1 VGCLRQDPGGD
12 PPHSRVRRW
21 RSPDPRAQRRRDP
34 PRQRGRDTSCRAV
47 GRRIAH
53 PCGVGRAGQ
62 RRRLGGHRPGT
73 VQRLPPRGGRRR
85 RRRSGFRSARRVIR
99 GPVIPVIVIDEEAVA
114 VPLARALVAGGLT
127 VLEVTLRTKCALA
140 SIKRIVAEV
149 PDAVVGAGTILTQ
162 ADVAAS
168 VEAGAEFL
176 VSPGSTPGVLDA
188 MLDSGAAPLP
198 GAATASEVMVF
209 IERGLRHGKF
219 FPAKPAGGIAYL
231 KALAGPIPDF
241 RFCPTGGIDLAGAPD
256 FLALPNVA
264 CVGGSWITPKD
275 AVAAGDWSQIETLA
289 REAAQLGTTPELA

>member
-1 VGCLRQDPGGD
+1 MTASSHDIGD
-12 PPHSRVRRW
+12 LLN
-21 RSPDPRAQRRRDP
+21 RA
-34 PRQRGRDTSCRAV
+34 
-47 GRRIAH
+47 
-53 PCGVGRAGQ
+53 
-62 RRRLGGHRPGT
+62 
-73 VQRLPPRGGRRR
+73 
-85 RRRSGFRSARRVIR
+85 
-99 GPVIPVIVIDEEAVA
+99 PVIPVIVIDDEAVA

-149 PDAVVGAGTILTQ
+149 PAADAGTILTQ

-168 VEAGAEFL
+168 VEAGAQFL
-176 VSPGSTPGVLDA
+176 VSPGCTPAVLDA

-209 IERGLRHGKF
+209 MERGLGHGKF
-219 FPAKPAGGIAYL
+219 FPAQPAGGIAYL

-241 RFCPTGGIDLAGAPD
+241 RFCPTGGIDLTGAPD

-275 AVAAGDWSQIETLA
+275 AVAAGDWGRIETLA
-289 REAAQLGTTPELA
+289 REAVQLGTT

>member
-1 VGCLRQDPGGD
+1 MTASSHDIGD
-12 PPHSRVRRW
+12 LLN
-21 RSPDPRAQRRRDP
+21 RA
-34 PRQRGRDTSCRAV
+34 
-47 GRRIAH
+47 
-53 PCGVGRAGQ
+53 
-62 RRRLGGHRPGT
+62 
-73 VQRLPPRGGRRR
+73 
-85 RRRSGFRSARRVIR
+85 
-99 GPVIPVIVIDEEAVA
+99 PVIPVIVIDDEAVA

-209 IERGLRHGKF
+209 MERGLRHGKF

-275 AVAAGDWSQIETLA
+275 AVDAGDWGQIETLA
-289 REAAQLGTTPELA
+289 REAAHLRTSPELA

>member
-1 VGCLRQDPGGD
+1 MTASSHDIGD
-12 PPHSRVRRW
+12 LLN
-21 RSPDPRAQRRRDP
+21 RA
-34 PRQRGRDTSCRAV
+34 
-47 GRRIAH
+47 
-53 PCGVGRAGQ
+53 
-62 RRRLGGHRPGT
+62 
-73 VQRLPPRGGRRR
+73 
-85 RRRSGFRSARRVIR
+85 
-99 GPVIPVIVIDEEAVA
+99 PVIPVIVIDDEAVA

-209 IERGLRHGKF
+209 MERGLGHGKF

-241 RFCPTGGIDLAGAPD
+241 RFCPTGGIDLPVPRTFSPCPTSPASAVRGSPRRTPWPRATGARSRRWPARLRNSARPERAD
-256 FLALPNVA
+256 HVP
-264 CVGGSWITPKD
+264 
-275 AVAAGDWSQIETLA
+275 AADKEFHRCG
-289 REAAQLGTTPELA
+289 PEPRSRA

>member
-1 VGCLRQDPGGD
+1 MTASSHHIGD
-12 PPHSRVRRW
+12 LLN
-21 RSPDPRAQRRRDP
+21 RA
-34 PRQRGRDTSCRAV
+34 
-47 GRRIAH
+47 
-53 PCGVGRAGQ
+53 
-62 RRRLGGHRPGT
+62 
-73 VQRLPPRGGRRR
+73 
-85 RRRSGFRSARRVIR
+85 
-99 GPVIPVIVIDEEAVA
+99 PVIPVIVIDEEAVA

-209 IERGLRHGKF
+209 IERGLGHGKF
-219 FPAKPAGGIAYL
+219 FPATTRRRDRLPQGARGTHPRLPLLSHRGHRPSRCPGL
-231 KALAGPIPDF
+231 SRPTQCRLRRRLVDHPEGRRGRGRLGPDRDAGPRGCATRHNLSTLTMLLPQTRDS
-241 RFCPTGGIDLAGAPD
+241 TVVDLNLDLVLDRRQWAGTE
-256 FLALPNVA
+256 
-264 CVGGSWITPKD
+264 CCS
-275 AVAAGDWSQIETLA
+275 AGWPLA
-289 REAAQLGTTPELA
+289 RRGRPLDNPRRSRTT

>member
-1 VGCLRQDPGGD
+1 MTASSHHIGD
-12 PPHSRVRRW
+12 LLN
-21 RSPDPRAQRRRDP
+21 RA
-34 PRQRGRDTSCRAV
+34 
-47 GRRIAH
+47 
-53 PCGVGRAGQ
+53 
-62 RRRLGGHRPGT
+62 
-73 VQRLPPRGGRRR
+73 
-85 RRRSGFRSARRVIR
+85 
-99 GPVIPVIVIDEEAVA
+99 PVIPVIVIDEEAVA

-209 IERGLRHGKF
+209 MERGLGHGKF
-219 FPAKPAGGIAYL
+219 FPAQPAGGIAYL

-241 RFCPTGGIDLAGAPD
+241 RFCPTGGIDLVRCPGLSRPAQRRLRRRLVDHPEGRRGRGRLGPDRDAGPRGCATSHIP
-256 FLALPNVA
+256 
-264 CVGGSWITPKD
+264 
-275 AVAAGDWSQIETLA
+275 
-289 REAAQLGTTPELA
+289 

>member
-1 VGCLRQDPGGD
+1 MTASSHDIGD
-12 PPHSRVRRW
+12 LLN
-21 RSPDPRAQRRRDP
+21 RA
-34 PRQRGRDTSCRAV
+34 
-47 GRRIAH
+47 
-53 PCGVGRAGQ
+53 
-62 RRRLGGHRPGT
+62 
-73 VQRLPPRGGRRR
+73 
-85 RRRSGFRSARRVIR
+85 
-99 GPVIPVIVIDEEAVA
+99 PVIPVIVIDDEAVA

-209 IERGLRHGKF
+209 MERGLGHGKF

-241 RFCPTGGIDLAGAPD
+241 RFCPTGGIDLSAAPD

-264 CVGGSWITPKD
+264 CVGGSWITPHSR
-275 AVAAGDWSQIETLA
+275 W
-289 REAAQLGTTPELA
+289 RESIVHLLDDEGV